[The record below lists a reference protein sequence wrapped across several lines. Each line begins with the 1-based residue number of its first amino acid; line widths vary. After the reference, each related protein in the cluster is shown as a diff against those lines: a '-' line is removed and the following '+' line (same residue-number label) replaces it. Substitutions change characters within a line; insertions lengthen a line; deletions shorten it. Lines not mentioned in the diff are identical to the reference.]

1 MVDMCYRDVTI
12 HYTLKLRSNE
22 MSKEVK
28 VSDILAPIYTVPFAG
43 RRSACEAWIDR
54 HGIGEIYPDYDG
66 CWQVRVFLS

>member
-1 MVDMCYRDVTI
+1 
-12 HYTLKLRSNE
+12 

-28 VSDILAPIYTVPFAG
+28 VSDMLAPIYTVPFAG